1 MSLLQLRDAVFKR
14 EGDNS
19 YLSPRGLQGLVVSVV
34 FTSLAA
40 SFVGIRLYTR
50 LKFLR
55 RLEANDWMV
64 VVALVSHPC
73 NSQFALDGLLVQV
86 LTIRADQFVHLH
98 GPRYRRGHERHG
110 NASQGHPA

>member
-1 MSLLQLRDAVFKR
+1 MNGLQLRDAIFKR
-14 EGDNS
+14 EYGNP
-19 YLSPRGLQGLVVSVV
+19 YLSPRGMQGLVVSVV

-64 VVALVSHPC
+64 VIALVSYKIP
-73 NSQFALDGLLVQV
+73 LD
-86 LTIRADQFVHLH
+86 IFD
-98 GPRYRRGHERHG
+98 RG
-110 NASQGHPA
+110 SL

>member
-1 MSLLQLRDAVFKR
+1 MPSESGNHIDPGSKSLSAESHQLVHPGSQRLSKMSKFQLHDAIVKR
-14 EGDNS
+14 EDGNP
-19 YLSPRGLQGLVVSVV
+19 YLSSRGMQGLVVSVV

-64 VVALVSHPC
+64 VVALVSYP
-73 NSQFALDGLLVQV
+73 FG
-86 LTIRADQFVHLH
+86 
-98 GPRYRRGHERHG
+98 
-110 NASQGHPA
+110 

>member
-1 MSLLQLRDAVFKR
+1 MRMFQPRDAIFKR
-14 EGDNS
+14 EDGNP
-19 YLSPRGLQGLVVSVV
+19 YLSPRGMQGLVVSVV

-64 VVALVSHPC
+64 LIALVSYPV
-73 NSQFALDGLLVQV
+73 G
-86 LTIRADQFVHLH
+86 
-98 GPRYRRGHERHG
+98 
-110 NASQGHPA
+110 

>member
-1 MSLLQLRDAVFKR
+1 MSPLQLRDAVFKR
-14 EGDNS
+14 EDGNV

-34 FTSLAA
+34 FTSLAT

-64 VVALVSHPC
+64 VVALVSHLCELRIVEP
-73 NSQFALDGLLVQV
+73 SLLCLV
-86 LTIRADQFVHLH
+86 
-98 GPRYRRGHERHG
+98 
-110 NASQGHPA
+110 

>member
-1 MSLLQLRDAVFKR
+1 MSLPQLRDAVFKR
-14 EGDNS
+14 EDGNA

-64 VVALVSHPC
+64 VVALVSHLCELRISEPSLFC
-73 NSQFALDGLLVQV
+73 LV
-86 LTIRADQFVHLH
+86 
-98 GPRYRRGHERHG
+98 
-110 NASQGHPA
+110 

>member
-1 MSLLQLRDAVFKR
+1 MVVLSTSGKHIDSGLSYIVYAILPTSILGPQGLSTMNGLQLRDAIFKR
-14 EGDNS
+14 EYGNP
-19 YLSPRGLQGLVVSVV
+19 YLSPRGMQGLVVSVV

-64 VVALVSHPC
+64 VIALVRYKIP
-73 NSQFALDGLLVQV
+73 LD
-86 LTIRADQFVHLH
+86 IFD
-98 GPRYRRGHERHG
+98 RG
-110 NASQGHPA
+110 SL